1 MSPAEITGRVLDR
14 ADLEEGEYVTSEELQ
29 DILVEIYGE
38 LHEIKLNALGEEA
51 PFTRTV
57 FTVEAEADTL
67 DISADDGVYRILRI
81 ELQSTDGLWLP
92 ILRGNIGAGQY
103 DGTMREWRDGP
114 DVQYIATRLE
124 RTFPGHDYAWRIH
137 FDPPTRSEKDIRIWH
152 HDPPAITFDED
163 GLVTSYPD
171 SSPEYVINAAAAVLA
186 RKQEIDPKEFDDE
199 RERQR
204 TRLERYS
211 RPLQTTQP
219 KKIND
224 GRAVQRRYNT
234 NTFMNRRP

>member
-1 MSPAEITGRVLDR
+1 MSPAEITSRVLLR
-14 ADLEEGEYVTSEELQ
+14 ADLEEGEYVTSDELQ

-38 LHEIKLNALGEEA
+38 LHEIRLNALGEEA
-51 PFTRTV
+51 PFTRTT
-57 FTVEAEADTL
+57 FTVAAEADTL
-67 DISADDGVYRILRI
+67 TIDSDEGVYRILRI
-81 ELQSTDGLWLP
+81 ELRSSDGMWLP
-92 ILRGNIGAGQY
+92 MGRGNIGAGQL
-103 DGTMREWRDGP
+103 DSTMRQWRDGP

-124 RTFPGHDYAWRIH
+124 RTFPGHEYGWRIH
-137 FDPPTRSEKDIRIWH
+137 FDPPTQSEQEVRIWH
-152 HDPPAITFDED
+152 HDPPAISFDVSD
-163 GLVTSYPD
+163 VVTAYPD
-171 SSPEYVINAAAAVLA
+171 TSPEYVINAAAAVLS

-224 GRAVQRRYNT
+224 GRAVQRRYQYNA
-234 NTFMNRRP
+234 FMRRRP